1 MKYLYLLIIVG
12 MVSVSCHQTE
22 DIDWDDPEVIA
33 AYDEVVLG
41 IDERRF
47 MGDYDILTDT
57 LWISSD
63 TVMLLLTVMK
73 NGEAVYDD
81 VRYEVLCAG

>member
-22 DIDWDDPEVIA
+22 DIDWDDPEVIEA
-33 AYDEVVLG
+33 LEDIYYHMDENLPVYA
-41 IDERRF
+41 IK
-47 MGDYDILTDT
+47 IDT
-57 LWISSD
+57 LGLWEPH
-63 TVMLLLTVMK
+63 TMVLQLTVLK